1 MKKSHPGSE
10 KRKKINRKRIKKKS
24 ETEVSGVDNND

>member
-10 KRKKINRKRIKKKS
+10 KRKKINRKRIKKS